1 MSGYTYKNIKDFC
14 NCITFAFIENRKGSH
29 DQQMNNPL
37 VTEYLHNHIDFELS
51 NVGYLLGFLPHRSI
65 EYLQNKTFLEIG
77 AGQDFGVSLVLA
89 DLGLKQVI
97 IVDPFLAEW
106 NDTYHPKLYRELLEQ
121 ASKKF
126 PQVNFKSIKEVIHNN
141 SHNAEKL
148 ICIKSG
154 LEHLPQIQDDMVD
167 VSFSNAVFEHF
178 VYPKEAV
185 KELARI
191 TKKGGLGFHQ
201 IDLRDHRDYDKPL
214 EFLTF
219 PKKMFQCMSKLNHA
233 HFGNRL
239 RYSEYNQLFEN
250 YGFEVEFKP
259 DSVADDSY
267 LDQILKKAIKK
278 YRKMPKEEV
287 GTLGG
292 RFFLRK

>member
-1 MSGYTYKNIKDFC
+1 MDKLYLKDLKRFINDWLYFSYHRKNTMIIQDVNNTTQKEVITSCKYTIDNIGY
-14 NCITFAFIENRKGSH
+14 
-29 DQQMNNPL
+29 
-37 VTEYLHNHIDFELS
+37 
-51 NVGYLLGFLPHRSI
+51 FLNF
-65 EYLQNKTFLEIG
+65 LQNEETTLTDKTFLEIG
-77 AGQDFGVSLVLA
+77 AGQDFGIALVLA

-141 SHNAEKL
+141 SHHAEKL
-148 ICIKSG
+148 TYYKSG

-219 PKKMFQCMSKLNHA
+219 PEKMFQIMSKLNHA